1 MVKSPAG
8 MMHDMT
14 PPGEAGA
21 VPVTALAPVAAAADE
36 PSRKAVDEF
45 VSTVSHELRAPLTAI
60 TAALTLLDAGGA
72 GPLPE
77 MAVRLVA
84 IARDNSQ
91 RLARLV
97 NDILDVEKVESG
109 ETVFDLRKVDV
120 RLMLAKTIDNSRAVA
135 DNVGVRLRFD
145 TGNGTADV
153 RADPDR
159 LVQVITNLLSNAIK
173 FSPRGEEIV
182 VAVSRRDG
190 VVRLTVRDHGP
201 GIPDDFKRRVFE
213 KFAQARASDGP
224 MPAGTGLGLNITRQ
238 IVQRLGGTIGFDSAR
253 GRGTLFWVE
262 LPCWREDERS
272 DVNAVHSEAH
282 SLP

>member
-1 MVKSPAG
+1 

-14 PPGEAGA
+14 PPDEASAADATTVGA
-21 VPVTALAPVAAAADE
+21 VLAPAAPADA
-36 PSRKAVDEF
+36 PSRNAVDEF

-97 NDILDVEKVESG
+97 NDILDVEKVEAG
-109 ETVFDLRKVDV
+109 EAVFDMGKVDV
-120 RLMLAKTIDNSRAVA
+120 RATVARTIDNSRAVSDA
-135 DNVGVRLRFD
+135 AGVRLRFD
-145 TGNGTADV
+145 SRSGGAHV

-159 LVQVITNLLSNAIK
+159 LVQVITNLLSIAIK
-173 FSPRGEEIV
+173 FSPRGEEV
-182 VAVSRRDG
+182 VIAVNRRDD
-190 VVRLTVRDHGP
+190 VVRVTVRDHGP

-213 KFAQARASDGP
+213 KFAQARTNDAPVGS
-224 MPAGTGLGLNITRQ
+224 GLGLNITRR
-238 IVQRLGGTIGFDSAR
+238 IVQRLGGAIGFESAR

-262 LPCWREDERS
+262 LPSWREDER
-272 DVNAVHSEAH
+272 VEGLHSEAH
-282 SLP
+282 PLP